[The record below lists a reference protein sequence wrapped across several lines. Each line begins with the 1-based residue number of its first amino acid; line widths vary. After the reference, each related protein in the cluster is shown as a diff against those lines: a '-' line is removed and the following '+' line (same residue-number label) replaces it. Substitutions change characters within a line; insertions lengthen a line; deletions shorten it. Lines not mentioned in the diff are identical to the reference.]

1 MTTTEGARVLT
12 QGVGYGVVLGIG
24 LVFAVIM
31 MGLSYLQNRYTTF
44 KTTSSEEFNTA
55 SRSVKPGLI
64 ASGIVS
70 AWTWAAT
77 LLQSSTVTYEWGLC
91 GGYYYAAG
99 ATIQI
104 FIMAVLAVRVKMIAP
119 YCHTYLEIMQ
129 ARYGNAAHFMFVTYG
144 LVTNLIVSSM
154 LLLGGSA
161 VVNAFTGMNIYA
173 SNFLIPLGVM
183 IYVILGGLR
192 ATFLCDFIHTTILMI
207 IILYFFF
214 YTYTNSALIGGLDG
228 MYHLLQEA
236 ATLRPVAGNQGGS
249 YLTLKSNTPA
259 GVVTLLGKG
268 GAVAMLILLF
278 MAVTSAASSEMIATS
293 SILTFDLYQI
303 HFKPDAPPET
313 LIKVSH
319 IMVGIWA
326 IIMSS
331 VACLWNG
338 IGISLNWLYLFAGTV
353 YTSAVGPIVL
363 TVLWRKQTRAAVFV
377 GALGGLC
384 IGITCWLVVA
394 KAYYGELSITT
405 TGEMYPMLA
414 GNLGSCCS
422 GVLISIIVTLIKP
435 DNKFDWTETKK
446 INSRGHALVSAGRPD
461 EPQTRSSLN
470 GPTSALKSEKNSEV
484 MHVLTANDKMEL
496 DLKDDTHEDTEM
508 LQKSLVMATW
518 SSLAV
523 TFILIFLIPIPMF
536 LSHYVFSLHFFRAWV
551 VISVLWLFVAALITS
566 ILPVW
571 ESRDAMI
578 NICRGIIRDTFGGR
592 QHENMTENK
601 KAAAA

>member
-129 ARYGNAAHFMFVTYG
+129 ARYGNAAHFMFVAYG

-214 YTYTNSALIGGLDG
+214 YTYTNSALIGGIDG

-249 YLTLKSNTPA
+249 YLTLKSNNGLMFMIIQITSA
-259 GVVTLLGKG
+259 FGNVTLDQGYWQR
-268 GAVAMLILLF
+268 AI
-278 MAVTSAASSEMIATS
+278 ASKAKTTM
-293 SILTFDLYQI
+293 
-303 HFKPDAPPET
+303 
-313 LIKVSH
+313 
-319 IMVGIWA
+319 
-326 IIMSS
+326 
-331 VACLWNG
+331 
-338 IGISLNWLYLFAGTV
+338 
-353 YTSAVGPIVL
+353 
-363 TVLWRKQTRAAVFV
+363 RAYF
-377 GALGGLC
+377 LGGIAFFFFFFFFSVYC
-384 IGITCWLVVA
+384 PRGR
-394 KAYYGELSITT
+394 S
-405 TGEMYPMLA
+405 PM
-414 GNLGSCCS
+414 
-422 GVLISIIVTLIKP
+422 V
-435 DNKFDWTETKK
+435 DNSYC
-446 INSRGHALVSAGRPD
+446 NYL
-461 EPQTRSSLN
+461 
-470 GPTSALKSEKNSEV
+470 
-484 MHVLTANDKMEL
+484 
-496 DLKDDTHEDTEM
+496 
-508 LQKSLVMATW
+508 
-518 SSLAV
+518 
-523 TFILIFLIPIPMF
+523 
-536 LSHYVFSLHFFRAWV
+536 
-551 VISVLWLFVAALITS
+551 
-566 ILPVW
+566 
-571 ESRDAMI
+571 
-578 NICRGIIRDTFGGR
+578 
-592 QHENMTENK
+592 
-601 KAAAA
+601 

>member
-1 MTTTEGARVLT
+1 FG
-12 QGVGYGVVLGIG
+12 GIAW
-24 LVFAVIM
+24 FAVPLTFSSV
-31 MGLSYLQNRYTTF
+31 MGL
-44 KTTSSEEFNTA
+44 
-55 SRSVKPGLI
+55 
-64 ASGIVS
+64 
-70 AWTWAAT
+70 AA
-77 LLQSSTVTYEWGLC
+77 V
-91 GGYYYAAG
+91 A
-99 ATIQI
+99 
-104 FIMAVLAVRVKMIAP
+104 LAD
-119 YCHTYLEIMQ
+119 
-129 ARYGNAAHFMFVTYG
+129 
-144 LVTNLIVSSM
+144 
-154 LLLGGSA
+154 
-161 VVNAFTGMNIYA
+161 
-173 SNFLIPLGVM
+173 SNFP
-183 IYVILGGLR
+183 YSGGLS
-192 ATFLCDFIHTTILMI
+192 
-207 IILYFFF
+207 
-214 YTYTNSALIGGLDG
+214 SAQIDAGLS
-228 MYHLLQEA
+228 A
-236 ATLRPVAGNQGGS
+236 
-249 YLTLKSNTPA
+249 PA

-303 HFKPDAPPET
+303 HFKPDAPPEM

-363 TVLWRKQTRAAVFV
+363 TVLWRKQTRAAVFA

-384 IGITCWLVVA
+384 IGITCWLVVT
-394 KAYYGELSITT
+394 KAYYGKLSITT

-470 GPTSALKSEKNSEV
+470 GPTSALKSEKNSE
-484 MHVLTANDKMEL
+484 
-496 DLKDDTHEDTEM
+496 M

-571 ESRDAMI
+571 ESHDAMI
-578 NICRGIIRDTFGGR
+578 NICRGII
-592 QHENMTENK
+592 
-601 KAAAA
+601 